1 MSPNLDA
8 DARQR
13 QQVLRRLYTATILCT
28 CFIVVEVAGGLISGS
43 LAILSDAAHLF
54 ADLASFAV
62 ASEYMKIQDKPPCL
76 PIWTKV
82 KHFFDTCS
90 HDSSFLLFCF
100 SPVAASY
107 LASLPATAQHTFG
120 LKRSESLAALFSMV
134 SLAFVSVGLA
144 YEAVRR
150 LIEPPEQGVDGTIM
164 TLIAG
169 IGVLVNLI
177 LAWVLGEHHVHLPGG
192 SHDHSH
198 DHGHQ
203 GEDHHDHG
211 HGHGH
216 EKYGHRIHDGDEQEE
231 VYGHDHSHEDNHSHD
246 HAHSNNDKNNDNHHH
261 ASGTC
266 NGHSHSHN
274 DHAEGAPVST
284 PKASESTPLIKP
296 VGSPDRV
303 EFFDAIE
310 DGHDHSGDDHSP
322 HISQE
327 DQRNVNLRAA
337 YLHVMADLAQS
348 VAVFIGGVFIWL
360 KPEWH
365 MIDPILTLGFCI
377 LVLYN
382 TLGVLRSSIQV
393 LLEEIPP
400 SVDWQKVYEAI
411 SKVPNVFDVHDL
423 HIWCI
428 SHGQTALSLH
438 CTSSDPNAL
447 YNINRVCVK
456 FGIKHSTIQVQ
467 TSPGPCPTCTSPECC
482 TSHLS
487 NRNSISL

>member
-1 MSPNLDA
+1 MDA
-8 DARQR
+8 DAIQR
-13 QQVLRRLYTATILCT
+13 KQVLRRLYTATILCS

-62 ASEYMKIQDKPPCL
+62 AI
-76 PIWTKV
+76 
-82 KHFFDTCS
+82 
-90 HDSSFLLFCF
+90 
-100 SPVAASY
+100 AASY
-107 LASLPATAQHTFG
+107 LASLPATPQHTFG

-134 SLAFVSVGLA
+134 SLAFVSAGLA
-144 YEAVRR
+144 YEAIRR

-164 TLIAG
+164 TMIAG

-177 LAWVLGEHHVHLPGG
+177 LAWVLGENHVHLPGG

-198 DHGHQ
+198 DHGGHHD
-203 GEDHHDHG
+203 GHDHG
-211 HGHGH
+211 HGHAH
-216 EKYGHRIHDGDEQEE
+216 EKYGHRTHDGDEQEK
-231 VYGHDHSHEDNHSHD
+231 VYGHDHSHEDNHHAHDHEHSNDKHGDNGKSCNGYSHD
-246 HAHSNNDKNNDNHHH
+246 HS
-261 ASGTC
+261 
-266 NGHSHSHN
+266 
-274 DHAEGAPVST
+274 DHTPAST
-284 PKASESTPLIKP
+284 PRASEATPLIVP

-310 DGHDHSGDDHSP
+310 ERNDHDSDDYP
-322 HISQE
+322 HVLSHE

-348 VAVFIGGVFIWL
+348 VAVFVGGVFIWL

-400 SVDWQKVYEAI
+400 SVDWRLVFNAL
-411 SKVPNVFDVHDL
+411 SKVPNVSDVHDL

-438 CTSSDPNAL
+438 CTSSDPDAL
-447 YNINRVCVK
+447 YNINKVCVK
-456 FGIKHSTIQVQ
+456 FGIKHTTIQVQ